1 LYQYI
6 KIVPHYFRGWLT
18 FQLQINGCNPYVI
31 DKIRGDK
38 PKNMRDYYSHQFE
51 DIDYIREEYLRTV
64 PQFGI

>member
-1 LYQYI
+1 
-6 KIVPHYFRGWLT
+6 
-18 FQLQINGCNPYVI
+18 LQINGCNPYVI

-51 DIDYIREEYLRTV
+51 DIDYIRKEYLRTV